1 MSSAKWQQFHLSLN
15 VLKDATYFM
24 NKGLQL
30 ESVQPTSSRSLL
42 VYVWIMNKWA
52 TYNIPLIK
60 QRVNKK
66 YKWIVIK
73 QD

>member
-30 ESVQPTSSRSLL
+30 ESVQSTSSRSLL
-42 VYVWIMNKWA
+42 VYVWIMNKWT
-52 TYNIPLIK
+52 TYNIPIIK
-60 QRVNKK
+60 QRHNKK